1 MPAGEN
7 AGTGPSSLIP
17 FRMRAVSI
25 NVNEVTGVAGFV
37 EPGARVD
44 VLFTATVNVAGLHE
58 PRSTT
63 ILQNVPVLASDQRLD
78 RSTARQGQAAHVVT
92 LLVSLEGAEKL
103 ALAMQEGRIQLVLRN
118 PVDTNQETP
127 APVGN
132 TNLYS
137 GTTPTQGQPKV
148 TRTKR
153 TPKLA
158 PEPPECCDIDIF
170 LGSEIKTFHL
180 KP

>member
-1 MPAGEN
+1 
-7 AGTGPSSLIP
+7 
-17 FRMRAVSI
+17 
-25 NVNEVTGVAGFV
+25 
-37 EPGARVD
+37 
-44 VLFTATVNVAGLHE
+44 LHE

-78 RSTARQGQAAHVVT
+78 RSTTRQGQAAHVVT
-92 LLVSLEGAEKL
+92 LLVSPEDAERL
-103 ALAMQEGRIQLVLRN
+103 AFAMQEGRIQLDLRN

-137 GTTPTQGQPKV
+137 GTTPTRDQPKV
-148 TRTKR
+148 KR
-153 TPKLA
+153 TIHSPVQA
-158 PEPPECCDIDIF
+158 PELPECCYIDI
-170 LGSEIKTFHL
+170 LRGQQKETIHL